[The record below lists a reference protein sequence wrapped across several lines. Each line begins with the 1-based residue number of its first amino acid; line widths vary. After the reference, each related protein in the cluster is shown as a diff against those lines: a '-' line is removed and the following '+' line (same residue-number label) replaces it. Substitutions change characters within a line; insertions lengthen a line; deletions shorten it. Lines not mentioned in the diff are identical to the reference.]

1 VSQQESDVS
10 RRTFIAG
17 TTSATAAVAAGSL
30 VTNADLEN
38 INAQVNTNSGPSA
51 LRITDM
57 RIAHS
62 FRSMLI
68 RLDTNQGIS
77 GYGEIRYDCSKAHG
91 LMLKSRIVGMNP
103 CNVAEIFR
111 KIKKHGGFGCD
122 GGGVSGIEVAC
133 WDLAGKAWG
142 VPVWQMLGGKMR
154 DRVRLYCD
162 TVSMPTGERMGN
174 HLKERIAAGWTF
186 CKMDLHAGG
195 MDEATGRQGSTV
207 GMYTRPAPD
216 PTANRPV
223 RSGFT
228 GSMRGASGTNTMIPM
243 GDYNPYG
250 EHLFTSTFFT
260 DKALDWLA
268 DYCETV
274 RSIVGYEIPI
284 ATDHYG
290 HFPIETFIK
299 FARRLDKYNLAWYED
314 VVPWFY
320 PDQLRRLKDA
330 CTTPI
335 CTGEDVYLA
344 EGFKDLLEKQAIS
357 VIHPDL
363 ANLGGILETKKAI
376 DLATQ
381 YGVASCIHN
390 NNGPITMFASAHAA
404 AAGDQ
409 FLACEF
415 HQADVPDFWDRVR
428 RTGKPNDPIIDRGYF
443 TVPDAP
449 GLGVEIN
456 MDVLGKSIR
465 EGGLFAPTT
474 EWDNETSFDGHM

>member
-1 VSQQESDVS
+1 
-10 RRTFIAG
+10 
-17 TTSATAAVAAGSL
+17 
-30 VTNADLEN
+30 
-38 INAQVNTNSGPSA
+38 
-51 LRITDM
+51 
-57 RIAHS
+57 
-62 FRSMLI
+62 
-68 RLDTNQGIS
+68 
-77 GYGEIRYDCSKAHG
+77 
-91 LMLKSRIVGMNP
+91 
-103 CNVAEIFR
+103 
-111 KIKKHGGFGCD
+111 
-122 GGGVSGIEVAC
+122 
-133 WDLAGKAWG
+133 
-142 VPVWQMLGGKMR
+142 
-154 DRVRLYCD
+154 
-162 TVSMPTGERMGN
+162 
-174 HLKERIAAGWTF
+174 
-186 CKMDLHAGG
+186 MDLHAGG
-195 MDEATGRQGSTV
+195 MDEVTGRAGSTV
-207 GMYTRPAPD
+207 GMYTHPVPD

-223 RSGFT
+223 RTGFT
-228 GSMRGASGTNTMIPM
+228 DSGRGAPRTNTMIPM

-250 EHLFTSTFFT
+250 EHQFTATLFT

-274 RSIVGYEIPI
+274 RSIVGYEMPI

-290 HFPIETFIK
+290 HFPIETFVK

-320 PDQLRRLKDA
+320 PDKLRRLKDA

-344 EGFKDLLEKQAIS
+344 EGFRDLLEKQAIS

-390 NNGPITMFASAHAA
+390 NNGPVTMFASCHAA

-415 HQADVPDFWDRVR
+415 HMADVPHFFDRVK

-449 GLGVEIN
+449 GLGFEIQA
-456 MDVLGKSIR
+456 DVLRANIH
-465 EGGLFAPTT
+465 EGGYFEPTT

>member
-1 VSQQESDVS
+1 
-10 RRTFIAG
+10 
-17 TTSATAAVAAGSL
+17 
-30 VTNADLEN
+30 
-38 INAQVNTNSGPSA
+38 
-51 LRITDM
+51 
-57 RIAHS
+57 
-62 FRSMLI
+62 
-68 RLDTNQGIS
+68 
-77 GYGEIRYDCSKAHG
+77 
-91 LMLKSRIVGMNP
+91 
-103 CNVAEIFR
+103 
-111 KIKKHGGFGCD
+111 
-122 GGGVSGIEVAC
+122 
-133 WDLAGKAWG
+133 
-142 VPVWQMLGGKMR
+142 
-154 DRVRLYCD
+154 
-162 TVSMPTGERMGN
+162 MG
-174 HLKERIAAGWTF
+174 A
-186 CKMDLHAGG
+186 
-195 MDEATGRQGSTV
+195 
-207 GMYTRPAPD
+207 
-216 PTANRPV
+216 
-223 RSGFT
+223 
-228 GSMRGASGTNTMIPM
+228 
-243 GDYNPYG
+243 YNPYG
-250 EHLFTSTFFT
+250 EHQFTATFFT
-260 DKALDWLA
+260 DKGLDWLA

-274 RSIVGYEIPI
+274 RSIVGYEMPI

-320 PDQLRRLKDA
+320 PDKLRRLKDA

-344 EGFKDLLEKQAIS
+344 EGFRDLLEKQAIS

-390 NNGPITMFASAHAA
+390 NNGPVTMFASCHAA

-415 HQADVPDFWDRVR
+415 HMADVPHFFDRVK

-449 GLGVEIN
+449 GLGFEIQA
-456 MDVLGKSIR
+456 DVLRANIH
-465 EGGLFAPTT
+465 EGGYFEPTT